1 MSLRIIQQFLVWS
14 KMWKRTVVLI
24 LINLT
29 FVDFCHGHFWA
40 EDYSGKL
47 PKLLSKEEF
56 LRIVHRF
63 KQGFRYHKHDLDR
76 LSQRVHNRFCK
87 LWIFFFAK
95 FLILPRFALIYPDR
109 YPERP
114 LSVSVFFQGIIL
126 GQISSNFG
134 NFHNSW
140 NSPIKTPIK

>member
-29 FVDFCHGHFWA
+29 FVGFCHGHFWA

-87 LWIFFFAK
+87 LWIFF
-95 FLILPRFALIYPDR
+95 LT
-109 YPERP
+109 
-114 LSVSVFFQGIIL
+114 FFI
-126 GQISSNFG
+126 FC
-134 NFHNSW
+134 
-140 NSPIKTPIK
+140 